1 MDRIVQNGN
10 TVKIH
15 YIAKFESGEVFES
28 SLGKKPLIIR
38 IGHGE
43 IIPIIEQTLVG
54 MKEGEIKTILIPPEK
69 AYGPKKSELIM
80 EMPHKALGNI
90 APKKGLKI
98 KLPSQTGKEIIA
110 EIIDIKPES
119 VTIDANHLLAGKT
132 LVYDLKVVEIV

>member
-38 IGHGE
+38 IGH
-43 IIPIIEQTLVG
+43 
-54 MKEGEIKTILIPPEK
+54 GEIKTILIPPEK